1 MHSFGRDSCTCI
13 NTNLTKNSTKLIVMY
28 TKQNFC
34 VLVKVDE
41 EEGEYSQGVKD
52 EEQHEEQL
60 NNVSKRLVDL
70 IRRFPALYQ

>member
-1 MHSFGRDSCTCI
+1 MHSFGRDSCI

-28 TKQNFC
+28 TKQNFIC